1 MSALTALHG
10 VSGVSAVVSD
20 QKITTEKE
28 APQPEKLME
37 ATKMMKLSVTHT
49 CKHLSLYNHGGNK
62 DDEAFCDIPVNISLS
77 TIMEATKMKK
87 LSVTH
92 TCKHLSLYNHGS
104 KKDDEAFRD
113 THL

>member
-1 MSALTALHG
+1 
-10 VSGVSAVVSD
+10 
-20 QKITTEKE
+20 
-28 APQPEKLME
+28 
-37 ATKMMKLSVTHT
+37 
-49 CKHLSLYNHGGNK
+49 
-62 DDEAFCDIPVNISLS
+62 
-77 TIMEATKMKK
+77 MEATKMKK